1 MATIAKTFPGVY
13 TQIIDQSFLTPARSS
28 FKPGLIGVAS
38 KGPFNT
44 PVPVRSLNEFVQQF
58 GQPLTTTY
66 AEQSTDFLNS
76 NDTSNDLLN
85 SLGEPVGPGYFL
97 ADAVAMIADMTD
109 GITVVRVGNQYADL
123 PTADVSGS
131 SGAYTFLTGVT
142 NATFIAA
149 QLTAGNDV
157 YLSIS
162 QQGKASTVN
171 VAVQSA
177 GTSGLITLESTGDA
191 LAADYQGA
199 TVVYSNYSG
208 AAWEAEGVL
217 YAYSYG
223 TSASDYVDRP
233 VTSVGAITGEKNQYY
248 FDVTSNPGNVEVGGV
263 YKIMETDQNTTSEVR
278 VSQIVGNRVYLET
291 SDITRVGY
299 QAAPLQDNYTAGVL
313 CKVNTALKIPF
324 LYLEAKTAGEWAN
337 GSNQKTGLYVQVR
350 PGSAAGTKKLEIFW
364 NAALVETLDNISD
377 TATASDDDSYES
389 IIALSQYI
397 TLKYRFSYG
406 GGQLYHAANTVAPW
420 DATYYVYNAGPPLS
434 MPQGAINAGIL
445 SLSVSS
451 TVDTGGQFTQGYNGA
466 NAQIADFVGTVDP
479 ADDTASGI
487 KAFEDT
493 DNVDVNV
500 LAAPMDDMPVEIM
513 QELRRVAKK
522 VNAIALADVPAG
534 LNARQAIDWH
544 NGSGL
549 YVGRGRIDD
558 PNIAVFWNWF
568 TVVDPFTGLQKMVPP
583 TLGALRCMAFTFD
596 RDKPWFAAAGETRG
610 LIPEAIAVEFERVA
624 DSVKQAMYGNGNSIN
639 PILKLRGRFMLY
651 GERTLQRAE
660 SKLTAIHSVN
670 LVNWTVTGL
679 ANIARRFVFDPN
691 DQELLTQVR
700 LSFSEFM
707 DKIRNERGVEDY
719 SLIVDERNNTAET
732 RNRREVIVDLSL
744 IPTDVAE
751 RIYINAT
758 VRESGAQLNSVS

>member
-13 TQIIDQSFLTPARSS
+13 TQITDQSFIVPARSS

-38 KGPFNT
+38 KGSFNT
-44 PVPVRSLNEFVQQF
+44 PTSIRSLNEFVQQF

-66 AEQSTDFLNS
+66 AEQSTDFLGDVTFDS
-76 NDTSNDLLN
+76 TSNTI
-85 SLGEPVGPGYFL
+85 GEPLGPGYFL

-109 GITVVRVGNQYADL
+109 GITVVRVGNQYKDL
-123 PTADVSGS
+123 PTQDASGS
-131 SGAYTFLTGVT
+131 ASSYTFTTGTV
-142 NATFIAA
+142 NATFIESM
-149 QLTAGNDV
+149 LTAGDDV
-157 YLSIS
+157 YLSIT
-162 QQGKASTVN
+162 QEGKASTVN

-177 GTSGLITLESTGDA
+177 SPSGLITLESTGDA

-199 TVVYSNYSG
+199 EVVYSNYSG

-233 VTSVGAITGEKNQYY
+233 VSAVGAITGEKNQYY
-248 FDVTSNPGNVEVGGV
+248 FDVTSNPASIEVGGV
-263 YKIMETDQNTTSEVR
+263 YKIMETDQNTTHEVR
-278 VSQIVGNRVYLET
+278 VSQVVGNRVYLET
-291 SDITRVGY
+291 SDITRIGY
-299 QAAPLQDNYTAGVL
+299 QASPLQDNYTNAVL
-313 CKVNTALKIPF
+313 YKVNTALKIPF

-337 GSNQKTGLYVQVR
+337 GSSQKTGLFVQVR
-350 PGSAAGTKKLEIFW
+350 PGSAAGTKKLEVFW

-389 IIALSQYI
+389 VIALSQYI
-397 TLKYRFSYG
+397 TLNYRFSYG
-406 GGQLYHAANTVAPW
+406 GGQLYHAANTVAAW
-420 DATYYVYNAGPPLS
+420 DSTYYVYNAGPPLS
-434 MPQGAINAGIL
+434 MPQGAINTGIL
-445 SLSVSS
+445 SLTVSS

-466 NAQIADFVGTVDP
+466 NAQIEDFVGTVDP
-479 ADDTASGI
+479 TDDTATGI

-500 LAAPMDDMPVEIM
+500 LAAPMDDMPIEIM
-513 QELRRVAKK
+513 QEMRRVAKK
-522 VNAIALADVPAG
+522 INAIALADVPAG

-544 NGSGL
+544 NGTGL
-549 YVGRGRIDD
+549 YIGRGRIDD
-558 PNIAVFWNWF
+558 PNIAIFWNWF
-568 TVVDPFTGLQKMVPP
+568 TIVDPFTGLQKMVPP
-583 TLGALRCMAFTFD
+583 SLGALRCMAFTFD

-610 LIPEAIAVEFERVA
+610 YIPEAIAVEYDRVSQ
-624 DSVKQAMYGNGNSIN
+624 DVRQAMYGNGNSVN
-639 PILKLRGRFMLY
+639 PILKLRGRFLLY

-670 LVNWTVTGL
+670 LVNWVVTGL

-691 DQELLTQVR
+691 DQELLTQIR

-707 DKIRNERGVEDY
+707 DKVRNERGVEDY
-719 SLIVDERNNTAET
+719 NLIVDERNNTSET
-732 RNRREVIVDLSL
+732 RNRREVIVGLSL

-751 RIYINAT
+751 RIYIKAT
-758 VRESGAQLNSVS
+758 VRESGAQLNSVA